1 MFGSK
6 MLKVWWSLL
15 LLCLPTALVWSQVRR
30 DVEMLSAVDV
40 VQFRVDSVQ
49 TAVEFAIALPKA
61 KLPYDEIATELY
73 RTQLELSVAAYQG
86 ERLVQKNA
94 VKASAVDSASA
105 REKGQLVLLVRL
117 ILPPEKYRA
126 VLTLKS
132 LGRKDFQ
139 LETERPLTVRAFD
152 ATQPAMSDILI
163 GAQAYRS
170 TIKKSMFYKNGY
182 EVVPNPSALFGT
194 GFDTALFYAEFYN
207 LNGLSKENKFF
218 QRSFLMRSGQ
228 MLEGTERRLA
238 REPTHETV
246 AFVERIPIENLASGG
261 YEFHLQL
268 VDTAAKPVLAQTK
281 KFFVFNPSVKINAA
295 RATSSDES
303 FTWLTEENAKEMR
316 VQITALITPDE
327 IKAYDTLKT
336 LRERQQFFQR
346 FWAARGG
353 ASARREFMNRVSEAD
368 KLYASR
374 SRRGY
379 ETDRGRVFL
388 KYGKPTQVES
398 VAGSQQSRP
407 YEIWTYLN
415 SSNQTEAI
423 FVFIDRGSFGS
434 YELVHSTAQGEPQ
447 NPNWR
452 AFLAQPAR

>member
-163 GAQAYRS
+163 GAQAY
-170 TIKKSMFYKNGY
+170 
-182 EVVPNPSALFGT
+182 
-194 GFDTALFYAEFYN
+194 
-207 LNGLSKENKFF
+207 
-218 QRSFLMRSGQ
+218 
-228 MLEGTERRLA
+228 
-238 REPTHETV
+238 
-246 AFVERIPIENLASGG
+246 
-261 YEFHLQL
+261 
-268 VDTAAKPVLAQTK
+268 
-281 KFFVFNPSVKINAA
+281 
-295 RATSSDES
+295 
-303 FTWLTEENAKEMR
+303 
-316 VQITALITPDE
+316 
-327 IKAYDTLKT
+327 
-336 LRERQQFFQR
+336 
-346 FWAARGG
+346 
-353 ASARREFMNRVSEAD
+353 
-368 KLYASR
+368 
-374 SRRGY
+374 
-379 ETDRGRVFL
+379 
-388 KYGKPTQVES
+388 
-398 VAGSQQSRP
+398 
-407 YEIWTYLN
+407 
-415 SSNQTEAI
+415 
-423 FVFIDRGSFGS
+423 
-434 YELVHSTAQGEPQ
+434 
-447 NPNWR
+447 
-452 AFLAQPAR
+452 

>member
-1 MFGSK
+1 
-6 MLKVWWSLL
+6 MLKGLWSAL
-15 LLCLPTALVWSQVRR
+15 LLCLPLTLVWAQARR
-30 DVEMLSAVDV
+30 NAEILSAIDV
-40 VQFRVDSVQ
+40 AQFRVDTAQ

-61 KLPYDEIATELY
+61 KLPYDEIAAELY
-73 RTQLELSVAAYQG
+73 RVQLELSVAAYQG

-105 REKGQLVLLVRL
+105 REKGQLILLVRL

-132 LGRKDFQ
+132 LGRKDFE
-139 LETERPLTVRAFD
+139 LETERPLTIRAFD

-163 GAQAYRS
+163 GAQVYRS
-170 TIKKSMFYKNGY
+170 TMKKSMFYKNGY

-207 LNGLSKENKFF
+207 LNRLSRESKFF

-228 MLEGTERRLA
+228 MLAGTERRFA
-238 REPTHETV
+238 RESTSETIT
-246 AFVERIPIENLASGG
+246 FVERIPIENLASGG

-268 VDTAAKPVLAQTK
+268 VDSAMKPVLVQSK
-281 KFFVFNPSVKINAA
+281 KFFIFNPTVKVNAPA
-295 RATSSDES
+295 VTGEENFS
-303 FTWLTEENAKEMR
+303 WLTEEEAKDMR
-316 VQITALITPDE
+316 TQVTALMTPEE
-327 IKAYDTLKT
+327 IKAYDMLQTLSEK
-336 LRERQQFFQR
+336 RQFFQR

-353 ASARREFMNRVSEAD
+353 ASARREFMNKVAEAD
-368 KLYASR
+368 RLYASR
-374 SRRGY
+374 VRRGY

-415 SSNQTEAI
+415 SANQIEAV
-423 FVFIDRGSFGS
+423 FVFVDRGSFGS
-434 YELVHSTAQGEPQ
+434 YELVHSTALGEPQ